1 MESKIGWG
9 DLMRTFIIRRVLS
22 LIPLLL
28 AVTFITQALLVA
40 SPGNYVNI
48 LTTDPRLTPEFRQLL
63 VHKYHLESSNVFV
76 RYWYWLWQALH
87 GNFGHSFLYSTSVWS
102 LVWQRLLNT
111 LMLSVAALAIAWGL
125 SIPLGVLAAVK
136 HGTWLDRVI
145 GFLSFL
151 GLSMPVVFFSLSL
164 VLLASATQWFP
175 TGGIH
180 NEVFW
185 DTFSV
190 PQKLGDTL
198 WHLILPATVLGVV
211 SMGQYVQQMRS
222 EMIETLGKDYIR
234 TAVAKGLRKRTIIFR
249 HAVGNAINPLVS
261 LFGFSLAYLLAG
273 AVLTETVFS
282 WPGMGRL
289 TIDALSNKDEPL
301 VMATVVLVT
310 IMLALGSLASDV
322 LLAIVDPRI
331 RLEGR
336 NV

>member
-1 MESKIGWG
+1 MK
-9 DLMRTFIIRRVLS
+9 TFITRRLLS

-28 AVTFITQALLVA
+28 AVSFITQALLIA
-40 SPGNYVNI
+40 SPGNYVDV
-48 LTTDPRLTPEFRQLL
+48 LSSDPRVTRELRQLL
-63 VHKYHLESSNVFV
+63 IHQYHLESNNIFV

-87 GNFGHSFLYSTSVWS
+87 GNFGLSFLYSTPVWT
-102 LVWQRLLNT
+102 LVWQRLINT
-111 LMLSVAALAIAWGL
+111 LVLSVAALVISWGL
-125 SIPLGVLAAVK
+125 AIPLGVISAVK
-136 HGTWLDRVI
+136 RGRWLDRVI
-145 GFLSFL
+145 GFFSYL
-151 GLSMPVVFFSLSL
+151 GLSMPVVFFSLIL
-164 VLLASATQWFP
+164 VMVAAATRWFP
-175 TGGIH
+175 TGGMH
-180 NEVFW
+180 NEAMW
-185 DTFSV
+185 DTFSIPEKV
-190 PQKLGDTL
+190 GDTV
-198 WHLILPATVLGVV
+198 WHVILPAMVLAIV
-211 SMGQYVQQMRS
+211 SMGQYVRQLRS
-222 EMIETLGKDYIR
+222 EMIETMGKDYIR
-234 TAVAKGLRKRTIIFR
+234 TAVAKGLPQRRVILR
-249 HAVGNAINPLVS
+249 HALGNAINPLVS